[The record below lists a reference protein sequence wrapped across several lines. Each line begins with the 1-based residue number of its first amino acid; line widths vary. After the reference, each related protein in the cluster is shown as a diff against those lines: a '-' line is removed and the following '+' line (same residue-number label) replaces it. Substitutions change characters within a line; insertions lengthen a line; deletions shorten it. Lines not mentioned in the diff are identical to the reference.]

1 MKIEELFPGAIVLH
15 DQTPKTIRGIYHD
28 TDTDERYVHFY
39 GDCARHYI
47 EEIEPVPIIPEIL
60 MRLEGENGERF
71 ELVNGFYFI
80 NGGIRVWCEE
90 DKMGVD
96 WFYKNPFNGCFF
108 GIGNINDVISRVRL
122 DAGIFLTLKP
132 E

>member
-1 MKIEELFPGAIVLH
+1 MKIEELFPGAVFQIEGQIRTANIVSKYGSVLY
-15 DQTPKTIRGIYHD
+15 DVGII
-28 TDTDERYVHFY
+28 ERNDSIA
-39 GDCARHYI
+39 DCSGVQI
-47 EEIEPVPIIPEIL
+47 TPEIL
-60 MRLEGENGERF
+60 MRLEGESGERF
-71 ELVNGFYFI
+71 GLVNGFYFI

-90 DKMGVD
+90 DKVGVD